1 MTTLTYVDSSVLVR
15 SYLAD
20 EPEHAAARRL
30 VESRSVLM
38 TSTLALLE
46 VSSTLVRA
54 ARSRR
59 IGDVDTLLA
68 KLYEEVSPTGPI
80 ALVRADTLDT
90 ENTARVLVRRFG
102 IRALDSLHLAVA
114 HLAARPLAGP
124 GEDLGFASYD
134 PDQRAAAADL
144 GFVDRAPLP

>member
-1 MTTLTYVDSSVLVR
+1 MSMLTYIDSSVLVH

-20 EPEHAAARRL
+20 EPKHAAARGLIEGRT
-30 VESRSVLM
+30 VLL

-46 VSSTLVRA
+46 TSSALVRA
-54 ARSRR
+54 ARTRR

-80 ALVRADTLDT
+80 TLVRADMLDT

-102 IRALDSLHLAVA
+102 IRALDALHLAIA
-114 HLAARPLAGP
+114 DLAARPLARS
-124 GEDLGFASYD
+124 GERVGFASQD
-134 PDQRAAAADL
+134 PAQRAAATDL
-144 GFVDRAPLP
+144 GFVAV

>member
-1 MTTLTYVDSSVLVR
+1 MTVLTYVDSSVLVR

-20 EPEHAAARRL
+20 EPKHAVARGL
-30 VESRSVLM
+30 VESRSVLT

-46 VSSTLVRA
+46 VSSALVRA

-68 KLYEEVSPTGPI
+68 KLYEEVSPAGPI
-80 ALVRADTLDT
+80 VLIRANTLDT

-102 IRALDSLHLAVA
+102 IRALDALHLAIA
-114 HLAARPLAGP
+114 HLTARPLAGQ
-124 GEDLGFASYD
+124 GDEIGFATYD
-134 PDQRAAAADL
+134 PDQLAAAADL
-144 GFVDRAPLP
+144 GFVDHSP